1 MSFRISYLVILILLL
16 LTANV
21 NAQKGVTT
29 FGLQYKPIIPN
40 RLVGTYTQDFN
51 EGQLV
56 SSIKQKLGHC
66 YGGVV
71 RHGLNNMISLE
82 TGISFTQRFFG
93 LNFSVPDSGLAAT
106 GKVGVVSYEI
116 PLSCLIYIRLGEQ
129 FYMNTS
135 LGTSLTMFTSNV
147 RTVYPLGEGELF
159 TQEGAYNS
167 KVQGALLANFGFEYR
182 TRSKGYFYVGTSF
195 HQPFTY
201 AMRMAMAYEFQ
212 GGKTVAIDKVQGSYL
227 TLDFRYFFPEKPEK
241 TTTGN

>member
-1 MSFRISYLVILILLL
+1 MSFKNLLVVMLLL
-16 LTANV
+16 LTTNLFS
-21 NAQKGVTT
+21 QKGVTT

-40 RLVGTYTQDFN
+40 RMIGTYTQDFN

-82 TGISFTQRFFG
+82 TGINFTQRFFG
-93 LNFSVPDSGLAAT
+93 LNFEVADSGLAST
-106 GKVGVVSYEI
+106 GKVGIVSYEI

-135 LGTSLTMFTSNV
+135 LGTALTLFTSNV

-167 KVQGALLANFGFEYR
+167 KMQGALLANLGFEYR
-182 TRSKGYFYVGTSF
+182 TRGKGYFYVGTSF

-201 AMRMAMAYEFQ
+201 IMRMAMAYEFQ

-227 TLDFRYFFPEKPEK
+227 TLDFRYFFPEKAEK
-241 TTTGN
+241 SATAN